1 MAQGPESLEQPSLST
16 MRKTEQIAHFAVC
29 EHKRDTAFN
38 SSYVD
43 EEH

>member
-1 MAQGPESLEQPSLST
+1 

-29 EHKRDTAFN
+29 EHKRDTFAN

-43 EEH
+43 QEH